1 MSISPQGAG
10 ARVLLA
16 EDVSANI
23 ALFRAVLTKAGYAVD
38 VAPDGEMAVD
48 MATRQTAP
56 DLILMDIGLPK
67 LDGLEAARQIR
78 AAGVTTPIYALT
90 AEDDTKTRRDCES
103 AGMNGYLTKP
113 LSPVTLIQTI
123 RGVLAAV

>member
-1 MSISPQGAG
+1 MQANQSGAG

-23 ALFRAVLTKAGYAVD
+23 ALFRAVLTKAGFTVD
-38 VAPDGEMAVD
+38 VAPDGAMAVD
-48 MATRQTAP
+48 MATSGAP

-78 AAGVTTPIYALT
+78 AAGVQAPIYALT
-90 AEDDTKTRRDCES
+90 AEDDTKTRRDCEA
-103 AGMNGYLTKP
+103 AGMSGYLCKP
-113 LSPVTLIQTI
+113 LSPVALVQTV
-123 RGVLAAV
+123 RSALA